1 MMLLGEGKFLTVP
14 RKNVRSSRDW
24 VDNRWVDVMAKPDIL
39 HHLSAD
45 AISIIQL
52 EARGCDAAA
61 SLEHK
66 FVKTSRLEAIEEDE
80 PLPGSVVSGDLK
92 NVKEVYLRQRHGVNE
107 KDELKTHGAVDDD
120 DVGGDFHH
128 EEKANNVAIAAYV
141 DNGGEDSSGNNTEFL
156 LDEDLKSVDKISEAA
171 KTL

>member
-1 MMLLGEGKFLTVP
+1 
-14 RKNVRSSRDW
+14 
-24 VDNRWVDVMAKPDIL
+24 
-39 HHLSAD
+39 
-45 AISIIQL
+45 
-52 EARGCDAAA
+52 
-61 SLEHK
+61 
-66 FVKTSRLEAIEEDE
+66 
-80 PLPGSVVSGDLK
+80 
-92 NVKEVYLRQRHGVNE
+92 LRQRHGVNE

-156 LDEDLKSVDKISEAA
+156 LDEDLKSVNKISEAA